1 MAVTIHDLAKIA
13 GLNAS
18 TISRALRGDERVK
31 PATRRRIQELARQHG
46 YSPNLPARQLAR
58 GKTGNLWFC
67 FGSADS
73 DIERQTAVR
82 LNELF
87 HRQGFDLLLVLHNN
101 SPERFRQ
108 QLKKLYQQAAD
119 AAILIPPNDT
129 NSCESLTELVNSLP
143 VPHLFLDRYWEG
155 VECPVV
161 TTDNAAAA
169 RHLVDRCVEWGAGQF
184 WLDFRSDNPVVRTRA
199 RAAEK
204 RLAEL
209 GLPWAPFEERR
220 QLPASAGP
228 PAVVGNAARQEF
240 TEFPEGP
247 LFGAFFDF
255 WENRTPGLYR
265 KVIICRQNFAR
276 ISEISAEMLRRLIVG
291 ETPAPAFIEIPPENY
306 LEF

>member
-31 PATRRRIQELARQHG
+31 PATRKRIQELARQHG

-58 GKTGNLWFC
+58 GKTGNLPQRP
-67 FGSADS
+67 GTDGVEQDHPDDA
-73 DIERQTAVR
+73 A
-82 LNELF
+82 
-87 HRQGFDLLLVLHNN
+87 
-101 SPERFRQ
+101 
-108 QLKKLYQQAAD
+108 QQAAD

-199 RAAEK
+199 RAAEE

-276 ISEISAEMLRRLIVG
+276 ISEISADMLRRLIAG

>member
-184 WLDFRSDNPVVRTRA
+184 WLDFRSDH
-199 RAAEK
+199 
-204 RLAEL
+204 
-209 GLPWAPFEERR
+209 PWC
-220 QLPASAGP
+220 GP
-228 PAVVGNAARQEF
+228 P
-240 TEFPEGP
+240 
-247 LFGAFFDF
+247 
-255 WENRTPGLYR
+255 
-265 KVIICRQNFAR
+265 
-276 ISEISAEMLRRLIVG
+276 
-291 ETPAPAFIEIPPENY
+291 PAPARKTARGTGAAVGP
-306 LEF
+306 L